1 MACRLFRL
9 PGLTLRFLGSLLV
22 YEIGIWAQQGRE
34 EYQSVPELVAALS
47 FTNNYLTKVG
57 S

>member
-9 PGLTLRFLGSLLV
+9 PGLTLKFLGSLLV

-47 FTNNYLTKVG
+47 FTNNYLTKVA